1 MPPKKLYKIGEV
13 IRYSGVKRQTLHN
26 YTMMG
31 LIREAERTES
41 GHRLYG
47 EEVFDRLQKIAMLR
61 RHRSLRE
68 VQEIL
73 RREDEEALRKEGPP
87 AKKG

>member
-1 MPPKKLYKIGEV
+1 MPPRKLYKIGEV

-31 LIREAERTES
+31 IIREAERTES

-47 EEVFDRLQKIAMLR
+47 EEVFERLEKIAMLR

-68 VQEIL
+68 VQEL
-73 RREDEEALRKEGPP
+73 LQKEDEAAPKMETAPT
-87 AKKG
+87 KKD

>member
-1 MPPKKLYKIGEV
+1 MPPRKLFKIGEV
-13 IRYSGVKRQTLHN
+13 IRYTGVKRQTLHN

-41 GHRLYG
+41 GHRLYD
-47 EEVFDRLQKIAMLR
+47 ETVFGRLDKIAMLR

-68 VQEIL
+68 VQEL
-73 RREDEEALRKEGPP
+73 LLKEDEAGGKETASP
-87 AKKG
+87 KKD